1 MSWFNFFGFGRKKKA
16 ESIGSALEIPV
27 AKPKPAP
34 TPKPSKVRRY
44 FFNQKTLQCYG
55 TFFPYWDGWIT
66 AGHVLTS
73 SGHKWPPF
81 TEVTEK
87 KRKPHLWPGG
97 LDAALNHCRIPS
109 EAPPK
114 PYAGQKVKIMG
125 FPAGSSSLET
135 RHGEVYIERSPRS
148 GVWIAQIHRPDEP
161 VVSGMSGG
169 PVICKKTDLPIG
181 ILITRNSPADL
192 DRDQI
197 ADQSCD
203 FISLS
208 SIWYVLQDSNN
219 MA

>member
-1 MSWFNFFGFGRKKKA
+1 
-16 ESIGSALEIPV
+16 
-27 AKPKPAP
+27 
-34 TPKPSKVRRY
+34 
-44 FFNQKTLQCYG
+44 
-55 TFFPYWDGWIT
+55 
-66 AGHVLTS
+66 
-73 SGHKWPPF
+73 
-81 TEVTEK
+81 
-87 KRKPHLWPGG
+87 
-97 LDAALNHCRIPS
+97 
-109 EAPPK
+109 
-114 PYAGQKVKIMG
+114 MG